1 MSLEQLCKPSGY
13 ELSKVKDKMLN
24 LGTEINGRE
33 IDESANLKKLVSGE
47 AMLTREIYRSPEQIK
62 TTCKLAFLTNIMPTF
77 RGGSDAEVRRMRIL
91 HFDRK
96 PEVQDPSLGAKI
108 KTEKEGVLNW
118 MLEGLQIMFM
128 RGGIPEG
135 GKAAGAAKESFR
147 VSNDPV
153 GAFVGE
159 RCRLNPADVILKRD
173 LMDAF
178 KEWCDETGHH
188 AEKTENYFFKTLR
201 QRYPAITDSRPTIA
215 NRREHCLNGIG
226 LI

>member
-1 MSLEQLCKPSGY
+1 
-13 ELSKVKDKMLN
+13 
-24 LGTEINGRE
+24 
-33 IDESANLKKLVSGE
+33 
-47 AMLTREIYRSPEQIK
+47 
-62 TTCKLAFLTNIMPTF
+62 
-77 RGGSDAEVRRMRIL
+77 MRIL

-108 KTEKEGVLNW
+108 RAEKEGVFNW
-118 MLEGLQIMFM
+118 MLEGLRIMFNL
-128 RGGIPEG
+128 GGIPEG
-135 GKAAGAAKESFR
+135 GKGAGAAKESFR

-173 LMDAF
+173 LIDAF

-201 QRYPAITDSRPTIA
+201 QRYPSITDSRPTMA
-215 NRREHCLNGIG
+215 GRREHCLNGIG
-226 LI
+226 LV